1 MKRIKERYA
10 YLIELSFNTMMD
22 WPSKFVGFRVLEFFL
37 THPSLEIHLNELAR
51 NLEIARGSAK
61 SYCDVFAE
69 EGLILESTKG
79 NLRLFRLNRD
89 DFAVRELTRA
99 YYLLKLK
106 HLGIERLAKGCTSL
120 AIYGSF
126 ARGDIDERSD
136 LDLLVIGEESS
147 VDRDKFLKLQDA
159 LNREIQLTLL
169 PYYRWETMKKDGD
182 KFAESVLK
190 KHILVS
196 GVEL

>member
-1 MKRIKERYA
+1 
-10 YLIELSFNTMMD
+10 MD
-22 WPSKFVGFRVLEFFL
+22 RLRNFVGFRVLELFL

-51 NLEIARGSAK
+51 NLEIAQGSAK
-61 SYCDVFAE
+61 SYCDTFVD
-69 EGLILESTKG
+69 EGLILESSKG
-79 NLRLFRLNRD
+79 NLRLFKLNRD
-89 DFAVRELTRA
+89 DFAVREMMRA

-106 HLGIERLAKGCTSL
+106 HLGVAGLAEGTSL

-126 ARGDIDERSD
+126 ARGDIDELSD

-147 VDRDKFLKLQDA
+147 VDRDKVLKLQDA
-159 LNREIQLTLL
+159 LDREVQLTLL
-169 PYYRWETMKKDGD
+169 PYYRWETMKKEGN

>member
-1 MKRIKERYA
+1 MG
-10 YLIELSFNTMMD
+10 

-37 THPSLEIHLNELAR
+37 THPSAEIHLNELAR

-61 SYCDVFAE
+61 SYCDVFVN
-69 EGLILESTKG
+69 EGLILEGSKG
-79 NLRLFRLNRD
+79 NLRLFKLNRD
-89 DFAVRELTRA
+89 DFAIRETIRA

-106 HLGIERLAKGCTSL
+106 HLGIERLANGCMSL

-126 ARGDIDERSD
+126 AQGDIDERSD
-136 LDLLVIGEESS
+136 LDLLMIGEESS
-147 VDRDKFLKLQDA
+147 IDREKVLRLQDA
-159 LNREIQLTLL
+159 LNREVQLTLL

-182 KFAESVLK
+182 KFAESVLR
-190 KHILVS
+190 KHVLVS

>member
-1 MKRIKERYA
+1 
-10 YLIELSFNTMMD
+10 MD

-37 THPSLEIHLNELAR
+37 NHPSKEIHLNELAR
-51 NLEIARGSAK
+51 ILEIARGSAK
-61 SYCDVFAE
+61 SYCDAFVD
-69 EGLILESTKG
+69 EGLILESSKG
-79 NLRLFRLNRD
+79 NLRLFKLNRD
-89 DFAVRELTRA
+89 DFAVREMMRA

-106 HLGIERLAKGCTSL
+106 HLDIERLAIGCTSL

-126 ARGDIDERSD
+126 ARGDIDELSD

-147 VDRDKFLKLQDA
+147 IDRDKVLKLQDA
-159 LNREIQLTLL
+159 LDREVQLTLL
-169 PYYRWETMKKDGD
+169 PYYRWETMKKEGD
-182 KFAESVLK
+182 KFAESILK

>member
-1 MKRIKERYA
+1 
-10 YLIELSFNTMMD
+10 MD
-22 WPSKFVGFRVLEFFL
+22 WLGKSVGFKVLELFL

-51 NLEIARGSAK
+51 HLEIARGSAK
-61 SYCDVFAE
+61 SYCDALVE
-69 EGLILESTKG
+69 VGLILESSKA

-89 DFAVRELTRA
+89 DFAVREMMKA

-106 HLGIERLAKGCTSL
+106 HLGVEQLAEGCASL

-136 LDLLVIGEESS
+136 LDLLVIGEESN
-147 VDRDKFLKLQDA
+147 VNRDRILKLQDS
-159 LNREIQLTLL
+159 LEREVQLTLL
-169 PYYRWETMKKDGD
+169 PYYRWETMKKKGD
-182 KFAESVLK
+182 KFIESVLR
-190 KHILVS
+190 KHVLVS

>member
-1 MKRIKERYA
+1 
-10 YLIELSFNTMMD
+10 MD
-22 WPSKFVGFRVLEFFL
+22 RLKNFVGFKVLEFFL
-37 THPSLEIHLNELAR
+37 THPSGEIHLNELAR

-61 SYCDVFAE
+61 SYCDAFVD
-69 EGLILESTKG
+69 EGLILESSKG

-89 DFAVRELTRA
+89 DFAVREMTKA

-106 HLGIERLAKGCTSL
+106 HLGIDHLAEDCTSL

-136 LDLLVIGEESS
+136 LDLLVIGKESNL
-147 VDRDKFLKLQDA
+147 DRDKVLKLQDA
-159 LNREIQLTLL
+159 LGREVQLTLL
-169 PYYRWETMKKDGD
+169 PYYRWETMKKEGD
-182 KFAESVLK
+182 RFTESVLR
-190 KHILVS
+190 KHVLVS

>member
-1 MKRIKERYA
+1 M
-10 YLIELSFNTMMD
+10 N

-51 NLEIARGSAK
+51 ILNIAKGSAK
-61 SYCDVFAE
+61 SYCDVFVE
-69 EGLILESTKG
+69 EGLILESSKG
-79 NLRLFRLNRD
+79 NLRLFKLNRD
-89 DFAVRELTRA
+89 DFAVKEATRA

-106 HLGIERLAKGCTSL
+106 HLGIERLAVGSTSL

-136 LDLLVIGEESS
+136 LDLLVISEDGR
-147 VDRDKFLKLQDA
+147 VDRDKVLKLQDA
-159 LNREIQLTLL
+159 LNREVQLTLL
-169 PYYRWETMKKDGD
+169 PYCRWETMKKEGD
-182 KFAESVLK
+182 KFAKSVLK
-190 KHILVS
+190 KHVLVS

>member
-1 MKRIKERYA
+1 
-10 YLIELSFNTMMD
+10 MD
-22 WPSKFVGFRVLEFFL
+22 
-37 THPSLEIHLNELAR
+37 
-51 NLEIARGSAK
+51 
-61 SYCDVFAE
+61 
-69 EGLILESTKG
+69 EGLILESSKG

-89 DFAVRELTRA
+89 DFAVREITKA
-99 YYLLKLK
+99 YYFPKRE
-106 HLGIERLAKGCTSL
+106 HLAEGCTSL

-147 VDRDKFLKLQDA
+147 ADRDKVLKLQDA
-159 LNREIQLTLL
+159 LEREVQLTLL

-190 KHILVS
+190 KHVLVS

>member
-1 MKRIKERYA
+1 
-10 YLIELSFNTMMD
+10 MMD
-22 WPSKFVGFRVLEFFL
+22 RLRNFVGFRVLEFFL

-51 NLEIARGSAK
+51 NLEIAQGSAK
-61 SYCDVFAE
+61 SYCDAFVD
-69 EGLILESTKG
+69 EGLILESSKG
-79 NLRLFRLNRD
+79 NLRLFKLNRD
-89 DFAVRELTRA
+89 DFAVREMMRA

-106 HLGIERLAKGCTSL
+106 HLDIERLAEGTSL

-126 ARGDIDERSD
+126 ARGDIDELSD

-147 VDRDKFLKLQDA
+147 VDRDKVLKLQDA
-159 LNREIQLTLL
+159 LGREVQLTLL
-169 PYYRWETMKKDGD
+169 PYYRWENMKKEGD

-190 KHILVS
+190 KHVLVT